1 MTSVWL
7 QDREPFPS
15 DSLDGGR
22 VQDVVV
28 GAGITGLVTALLLA
42 RAGRQVVVL
51 EARTPGA
58 VTTGNSTAKVSL
70 LQATRYSQLL
80 GRHSEDVVRAYVEG
94 NREGRDW
101 LLRYCA
107 EHDVGVLRRPAVTYA
122 SDDGEGL
129 RRAKEEHEAARRLD
143 LGVRWEH
150 DLPVPFPTSGGTV
163 LDDQAE
169 VDPMALVDALV
180 RDLRDHGGRV
190 VTGTRVRGVTGTG
203 QLTVQCRGGSSV
215 VCDQLVLATGTPV
228 LDRGLHFARL
238 SPERSYALALEH
250 PAPPEMM
257 LISSHGPSRSLR
269 DARAGDA
276 RLLLVGGEG
285 HTVGRT
291 DSERLHVDRLRRWTR
306 EHFPEATEV
315 AHWSAQD
322 YVSHDLLPVIDTM
335 PGSSERI
342 HVATG
347 YGKWGMTNGVA
358 AALATAARIL
368 DGRVPWA
375 QRLQDRPVRAGAVRG
390 FATINAGVVASGV
403 RHAAG
408 AALRPLDETP
418 PSEGKGVVGR
428 RGPVPTA
435 VSTVDGRTCAL
446 SAVCTHLGGVVEWND
461 VEQSWDCSLHGS
473 RFSHSGEVLEGPAT
487 RPLRPA
493 RGSD

>member
-1 MTSVWL
+1 M
-7 QDREPFPS
+7 D
-15 DSLDGGR
+15 
-22 VQDVVV
+22 
-28 GAGITGLVTALLLA
+28 
-42 RAGRQVVVL
+42 
-51 EARTPGA
+51 
-58 VTTGNSTAKVSL
+58 
-70 LQATRYSQLL
+70 
-80 GRHSEDVVRAYVEG
+80 
-94 NREGRDW
+94 
-101 LLRYCA
+101 
-107 EHDVGVLRRPAVTYA
+107 
-122 SDDGEGL
+122 
-129 RRAKEEHEAARRLD
+129 
-143 LGVRWEH
+143 
-150 DLPVPFPTSGGTV
+150 
-163 LDDQAE
+163 
-169 VDPMALVDALV
+169 
-180 RDLRDHGGRV
+180 
-190 VTGTRVRGVTGTG
+190 
-203 QLTVQCRGGSSV
+203 
-215 VCDQLVLATGTPV
+215 
-228 LDRGLHFARL
+228 
-238 SPERSYALALEH
+238 
-250 PAPPEMM
+250 
-257 LISSHGPSRSLR
+257 
-269 DARAGDA
+269 
-276 RLLLVGGEG
+276 
-285 HTVGRT
+285 
-291 DSERLHVDRLRRWTR
+291 R

-322 YVSHDLLPVIDTM
+322 YVSHDLLAVIDTM

-461 VEQSWDCSLHGS
+461 AEQSWDCSLHGS